1 MTSSGSKTPSK
12 IGDRLDFNLP
22 GKLGDPNLV
31 LPMDP
36 RLDLRIANRLMERA
50 TRWPAQMPNVTMSMG
65 YRDSVEF
72 VHYMHDLM
80 AIMDE
85 ERIASMPVFAQLCS
99 SEPII
104 QSGEGHD
111 IELFIDKPNTIKEPL
126 PCIVHLHGGGMTF
139 DTARSPA
146 NVRWRKSI
154 ANQDLVVI
162 GVEFRNEGLS
172 PGHQPF
178 PAGLNDCVTAVQW
191 VYDNRDTLGIS
202 SVVLLG
208 ESGGANL
215 AIATG
220 IKANMDGWI
229 NVIQGVYAIA
239 PMIYGF
245 YDGPPPELMSWRENL
260 GLMGSHATCRAIRI
274 VYDPDSVHRDNP
286 LVFPFC
292 AKTGDLKGLP
302 PHILHNYELDLIRD
316 EGVVF
321 AQKLRQAGVAATSKI
336 INGAHHVPEL
346 EMPDSVPELTAD
358 TLASIASFARACAA

>member
-1 MTSSGSKTPSK
+1 
-12 IGDRLDFNLP
+12 
-22 GKLGDPNLV
+22 
-31 LPMDP
+31 
-36 RLDLRIANRLMERA
+36 
-50 TRWPAQMPNVTMSMG
+50 
-65 YRDSVEF
+65 
-72 VHYMHDLM
+72 
-80 AIMDE
+80 
-85 ERIASMPVFAQLCS
+85 
-99 SEPII
+99 
-104 QSGEGHD
+104 
-111 IELFIDKPNTIKEPL
+111 
-126 PCIVHLHGGGMTF
+126 MTF

-154 ANQDLVVI
+154 ANQDLVAI

-202 SVVLLG
+202 SGVLLG
-208 ESGGANL
+208 EAGGANL

-292 AKTGDLKGLP
+292 AKTGDLKGPPP
-302 PHILHNYELDLIRD
+302 PHLQPPRKLHGL
-316 EGVVF
+316 GTPS
-321 AQKLRQAGVAATSKI
+321 AQPPSPLHAPPTPSPAAPATI
-336 INGAHHVPEL
+336 AIGNG
-346 EMPDSVPELTAD
+346 
-358 TLASIASFARACAA
+358 LAITTHTITFSRSAAPMH